1 MDMQRHSFEE
11 FKHMAT
17 VSMEEICREIFMEKQ
32 ASIKIKKEAVAV
44 KNLANIFNTALR
56 LSNEKGFQ
64 SMSLRDLSRTSGLS
78 MGALYSYFTSKEELL
93 EMIQNQ
99 GRRLTRKVL
108 TQQIDVNTE
117 PVEMLRTAIRVH
129 LYLTEIMQ
137 KWFYF
142 SYMETKNLVRG
153 QQKKSIESELETEQV
168 FIDILDEGA
177 RRNQFFV
184 KNSVLTA
191 SVIKAMLQD
200 WYVKRWK
207 YARRQISVDEYARF
221 VIEFVESA
229 LTINSNESYSK
240 EGVMKK
246 SETIVDE
253 PTGIREGE
261 ELENAAVESFLKDTI
276 PGLDGSLS
284 IRQFPSG
291 FSNLTYF
298 IRVGDREMVLRRPPF
313 GKKAKTAHDM
323 NREYQILSALHPVFP
338 YCPKPLAYTEDQKIM
353 GCSFYVMERIP
364 GIIFRKDL
372 PEGMAFSADQARALC
387 ENMID
392 LHYRL
397 HTLDYQAIGL
407 GDFGKP
413 EGIRGPSGK
422 GMEPAVSGCPDP
434 GCPGF

>member
-1 MDMQRHSFEE
+1 MTFEE

-108 TQQIDVNTE
+108 TQQIDISAE
-117 PVEMLRTAIRVH
+117 PLEMLRTAIRSH

-142 SYMETKNLVRG
+142 SYMETKNLEKG

-168 FIDILDEGA
+168 FIDILDKGA
-177 RRNQFFV
+177 RQNQFSV

-207 YARRQISVDEYARF
+207 YARRQISVDDYAGF

-229 LTINSNESYSK
+229 LKNK
-240 EGVMKK
+240 
-246 SETIVDE
+246 
-253 PTGIREGE
+253 
-261 ELENAAVESFLKDTI
+261 
-276 PGLDGSLS
+276 
-284 IRQFPSG
+284 Q
-291 FSNLTYF
+291 
-298 IRVGDREMVLRRPPF
+298 
-313 GKKAKTAHDM
+313 
-323 NREYQILSALHPVFP
+323 Q
-338 YCPKPLAYTEDQKIM
+338 
-353 GCSFYVMERIP
+353 
-364 GIIFRKDL
+364 
-372 PEGMAFSADQARALC
+372 
-387 ENMID
+387 
-392 LHYRL
+392 
-397 HTLDYQAIGL
+397 
-407 GDFGKP
+407 
-413 EGIRGPSGK
+413 
-422 GMEPAVSGCPDP
+422 
-434 GCPGF
+434 